1 MLSCDM
7 LWCPEQCMCKKVFS
21 SHSEVFSLEVVL
33 VPAQSVVCVVIVF
46 VDIRGWCCQYVFGGC
61 MLLFT

>member
-1 MLSCDM
+1 
-7 LWCPEQCMCKKVFS
+7 MCKKVFS